1 MTTRLL
7 FEGPDTLVFWKE
19 SGIPSV
25 PLRTTIDGRTLL
37 SIAAAYYPEI
47 RCCHGT
53 NEWEGGVIHRLDN
66 LTKGLVLIARNQKA
80 YDALM
85 QQQKKDMIQKE
96 YRATV
101 TSGRSL
107 DEGFEDYPY
116 TNPFDGGCLITSY
129 FRSFGPGGK
138 SVRPVVSN
146 KRYAEGRI
154 YTTMVEKEE
163 ADVLYDILDT
173 PVSPEL
179 LPAKDGKISQ
189 VTEDIVG
196 PYELHDFFLYYMV
209 RFGFAPKKIFRLA
222 HITYKDIYTD
232 EIIKK
237 WLVVFIRRFFAQQ
250 FKRSCLPDGPKVGTV
265 TFSPRSD
272 WRMPSDASAAAWMEE
287 AESIEV

>member
-107 DEGFEDYPY
+107 DDGFEDYPY

-163 ADVLYDILDT
+163 ADVLRCTITRGFRHQIRAHLAWSGYPIKGDT
-173 PVSPEL
+173 QYGGE
-179 LPAKDGKISQ
+179 
-189 VTEDIVG
+189 
-196 PYELHDFFLYYMV
+196 
-209 RFGFAPKKIFRLA
+209 
-222 HITYKDIYTD
+222 
-232 EIIKK
+232 
-237 WLVVFIRRFFAQQ
+237 
-250 FKRSCLPDGPKVGTV
+250 
-265 TFSPRSD
+265 
-272 WRMPSDASAAAWMEE
+272 PSDDFGLE
-287 AESIEV
+287 AVSISYIEPCSGRKLTITA

>member
-96 YRATV
+96 YR
-101 TSGRSL
+101 
-107 DEGFEDYPY
+107 
-116 TNPFDGGCLITSY
+116 GGCLITSY

-163 ADVLYDILDT
+163 ADVLRCTITRGFRHQIRAHLAWSGYPIKGDT
-173 PVSPEL
+173 QYGGE
-179 LPAKDGKISQ
+179 
-189 VTEDIVG
+189 
-196 PYELHDFFLYYMV
+196 
-209 RFGFAPKKIFRLA
+209 
-222 HITYKDIYTD
+222 
-232 EIIKK
+232 
-237 WLVVFIRRFFAQQ
+237 
-250 FKRSCLPDGPKVGTV
+250 
-265 TFSPRSD
+265 
-272 WRMPSDASAAAWMEE
+272 PSDDFGLE
-287 AESIEV
+287 AVSISYIEPCSGRKLTITA

>member
-138 SVRPVVSN
+138 RHQIRAHLAWSGYPI
-146 KRYAEGRI
+146 KG
-154 YTTMVEKEE
+154 
-163 ADVLYDILDT
+163 DT
-173 PVSPEL
+173 QYGGE
-179 LPAKDGKISQ
+179 
-189 VTEDIVG
+189 
-196 PYELHDFFLYYMV
+196 
-209 RFGFAPKKIFRLA
+209 
-222 HITYKDIYTD
+222 
-232 EIIKK
+232 
-237 WLVVFIRRFFAQQ
+237 
-250 FKRSCLPDGPKVGTV
+250 
-265 TFSPRSD
+265 
-272 WRMPSDASAAAWMEE
+272 PSDDFGLE
-287 AESIEV
+287 AVSISYIEPCSGRKLTITA